1 MLNAAWPMREEIFE
15 LLGKYQRFNYLVP
28 LQNSNEARPNGG
40 FFGSFAFIS
49 LSLGHLVDM
58 QIIDSYLP
66 DLLAPKT
73 RIPLPERTQ
82 GFLSEKTAGFI

>member
-1 MLNAAWPMREEIFE
+1 M
-15 LLGKYQRFNYLVP
+15 
-28 LQNSNEARPNGG
+28 
-40 FFGSFAFIS
+40 
-49 LSLGHLVDM
+49 DM
-58 QIIDSYLP
+58 QIIDYYLP